1 MHGRQGDNIPRTSL
15 TRQVGRLSAKNMV
28 SPVVLDAGAGIRI
41 RDAWTSRVV
50 NGTTVTEAVESNRS
64 FWMTATGVACR
75 CRHHAPPRCGCRRAA
90 RQVASS
96 QSTDTASTKA

>member
-1 MHGRQGDNIPRTSL
+1 MSTVR
-15 TRQVGRLSAKNMV
+15 RLVSV

-64 FWMTATGVACR
+64 F
-75 CRHHAPPRCGCRRAA
+75 
-90 RQVASS
+90 
-96 QSTDTASTKA
+96 

>member
-1 MHGRQGDNIPRTSL
+1 MSTVR
-15 TRQVGRLSAKNMV
+15 RLVSV